1 MRKPAEG
8 LDELKIA
15 LLARL
20 QGGVVLFQGVPY
32 IHGVPAKHDPH
43 TSEFLR
49 NISSEYRCPHC
60 KAYLAVESY
69 ICLNLCHL
77 TTPQYRDFQAKIA
90 EAEHRVAQ
98 KKAMYDKLKNY
109 NADKLA

>member
-1 MRKPAEG
+1 MKPVAEG
-8 LDELKIA
+8 LEELKIA

-32 IHGVPAKHDPH
+32 IHGVAAKHEPH
-43 TSEFLR
+43 ESVWLKE
-49 NISSEYRCPHC
+49 ISSEYRCPHC
-60 KAYLAVESY
+60 NSYLATDSY

-77 TTPQYRDFQAKIA
+77 TTPQYRNFQNKLA

-98 KKAMYDKLKNY
+98 KQAMIDKLKNFKS
-109 NADKLA
+109 DLLA